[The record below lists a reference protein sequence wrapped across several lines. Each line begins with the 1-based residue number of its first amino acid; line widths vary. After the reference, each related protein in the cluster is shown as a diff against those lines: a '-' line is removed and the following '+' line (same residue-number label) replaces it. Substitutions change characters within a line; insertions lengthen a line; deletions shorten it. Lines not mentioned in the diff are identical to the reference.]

1 MAEPPVY
8 FAFTGGRQIGPL
20 QFAEMADLAARGVLS
35 PEDLAWKS
43 GTPEWVPA
51 HQLLAFPRRRPP
63 SGIREAVK
71 SPVEPLPSA
80 GFADLSLPDAP
91 ARSRAG
97 RTFSRVDAPATVP
110 AAPAPP
116 AAPAEPAPDPG
127 TWKRVSLSTRTDD
140 PGLSVVASTGPGEVE
155 NEEAAPGEA
164 AASRLFPQLPDAL
177 TPARLGEAA
186 ILGSAV
192 TWALVFIGLG
202 PLLVAALAEDPIL
215 RVRLVH
221 FGCGALW
228 LMFFYAVFRPDTDV
242 SRPTL
247 GLFFGAALFGALYV
261 GALVDM
267 PPLATLAPLS
277 APERNVAWRLL
288 ASLGG
293 SALVQ
298 ELGKTAVLLVVVRV
312 LGGGGD
318 GRHGLY
324 AGLIVGAAFGLTL
337 SVAQIPV
344 FPAAEEAALKGA
356 GSPSTALYAWFLG
369 SWVAA
374 VTRPFLQAI
383 WSALVGFFLVPAVT
397 RGRRTG
403 PALFGLAAAIVLHA
417 LYNAF
422 APGATALLSVLV
434 AAVSLG
440 AFLLARRSAE
450 EEPALSPP
458 AS

>member
-35 PEDLAWKS
+35 PDDLAWKS

-51 HQLLAFPRRRPP
+51 HQLLAFPKRRPS
-63 SGIREAVK
+63 SGIRQAFK
-71 SPVEPLPSA
+71 PPVEPLPS
-80 GFADLSLPDAP
+80 GDFTDLPPPEAP
-91 ARSRAG
+91 AATRPARV
-97 RTFSRVDAPATVP
+97 FSRVEAPAP
-110 AAPAPP
+110 APAPP
-116 AAPAEPAPDPG
+116 GPAEPAVDPA
-127 TWKRVSLSTRTDD
+127 TWKRVSLSAKSDD
-140 PGLSVVASTGPGEVE
+140 PGLSVVASAATAGVE
-155 NEEAAPGEA
+155 EEAAVPGDA
-164 AASRLFPQLPDAL
+164 PVSRLFAALPEAL
-177 TPARLGEAA
+177 APARLGEAA
-186 ILGSAV
+186 ILGSPV

-202 PLLVAALAEDPIL
+202 PLVVAALAEDPIL

-247 GLFFGAALFGALYV
+247 GLFFGAALFGALYA
-261 GALVDM
+261 GALVDV
-267 PPLATLAPLS
+267 PPLATLAPLA
-277 APERNVAWRLL
+277 APGRNVAWRLL

-293 SALVQ
+293 VALVQ
-298 ELGKTAVLLVVVRV
+298 ELGKAAVLVAVVRV
-312 LGGGGD
+312 LGGGRD

-324 AGLIVGAAFGLTL
+324 AGLVVGAAFGLTL
-337 SVAQIPV
+337 SVAQVPV
-344 FPAAEEAALKGA
+344 LPAAEEAALKGA
-356 GSPSTALYAWFLG
+356 ESPSTALYAWFLG

-374 VTRPFLQAI
+374 VTRPFLQGI
-383 WSALVGFFLVPAVT
+383 WSALAAFFLVPAVT

-403 PALFGLAAAIVLHA
+403 PALFGLAAAVVLHA
-417 LYNAF
+417 LYDAF
-422 APGATALLSVLV
+422 APGVTALLSVLV

-450 EEPALSPP
+450 EEPAFSPP
-458 AS
+458 EN

>member
-35 PEDLAWKS
+35 PDDLAWKS

-51 HQLLAFPRRRPP
+51 HQLLAFPRRKPP
-63 SGIREAVK
+63 SGIREAFK
-71 SPVEPLPSA
+71 PPVESLPS
-80 GFADLSLPDAP
+80 GDFTEPSPRKP
-91 ARSRAG
+91 ASGIRPA
-97 RTFSRVDAPATVP
+97 RTFSRVDPAAAAP
-110 AAPAPP
+110 AAPAPT
-116 AAPAEPAPDPG
+116 AIPAESLLDPG
-127 TWKRVSLSTRTDD
+127 SWKRVSLSTKSDD
-140 PGLSVVASTGPGEVE
+140 PGLSVVASAAIGEVE
-155 NEEAAPGEA
+155 EEAAVPGEA
-164 AASRLFPQLPDAL
+164 PVSRLFAALPETLA
-177 TPARLGEAA
+177 PARLGEAA
-186 ILGSAV
+186 ILGSPV

-202 PLLVAALAEDPIL
+202 PLLVAGLAEDPIL

-247 GLFFGAALFGALYV
+247 GLFFGAALFGALYAGV
-261 GALVDM
+261 LVDA
-267 PPLATLAPLS
+267 PPLSTLAPLA
-277 APERNVAWRLL
+277 APGRNVAWRLV

-293 SALVQ
+293 AALVQ
-298 ELGKTAVLLVVVRV
+298 ELGKAAVLVAVVRAF
-312 LGGGGD
+312 GGGHD

-324 AGLIVGAAFGLTL
+324 AGLVVGAAFGLTL
-337 SVAQIPV
+337 SVAQVPV
-344 FPAAEEAALKGA
+344 LPAAEEAALKGVE
-356 GSPSTALYAWFLG
+356 SPSTALYAWFLG

-374 VTRPFLQAI
+374 ATRPFLQAI
-383 WSALVGFFLVPAVT
+383 WSALAGFFLVPAVT

-403 PALFGLAAAIVLHA
+403 PALFGLAAAVVLHG
-417 LYNAF
+417 LYDAF
-422 APGATALLSVLV
+422 APGVTALLSVLV

-450 EEPALSPP
+450 EEPAFSPA

>member
-35 PEDLAWKS
+35 PDDLAWKS

-51 HQLLAFPRRRPP
+51 HQLLAFPRRRPS
-63 SGIREAVK
+63 SGIRQAFK
-71 SPVEPLPSA
+71 PPVEPLPS
-80 GFADLSLPDAP
+80 GDFTDLPPPEAP
-91 ARSRAG
+91 AGTRPARI
-97 RTFSRVDAPATVP
+97 FSRVGAAA
-110 AAPAPP
+110 AAPDPP
-116 AAPAEPAPDPG
+116 AAPAEPALDPG
-127 TWKRVSLSTRTDD
+127 TWRRVSLSAKSDD
-140 PGLSVVASTGPGEVE
+140 PGLSVVASPGAGEVEEEAAVPGEV
-155 NEEAAPGEA
+155 PV
-164 AASRLFPQLPDAL
+164 SRLFAPLPEAL

-186 ILGSAV
+186 ILGSPV

-228 LMFFYAVFRPDTDV
+228 LMFFHAVFRPETDV

-261 GALVDM
+261 GALVDA
-267 PPLATLAPLS
+267 PPLATLAPLA
-277 APERNVAWRLL
+277 APGRNVAWRLL

-293 SALVQ
+293 VALVQ
-298 ELGKTAVLLVVVRV
+298 ELGKAAVLAAVVRA
-312 LGGGGD
+312 LGGGSD

-324 AGLIVGAAFGLTL
+324 AGLVVGAAFGLTL
-337 SVAQIPV
+337 SVAQVPAL
-344 FPAAEEAALKGA
+344 PAAEEAALKGA
-356 GSPSTALYAWFLG
+356 ESPSTAHYAWFLG
-369 SWVAA
+369 SWLAA
-374 VTRPFLQAI
+374 VTRPFLQGI
-383 WSALVGFFLVPAVT
+383 WSALAGFFLVPAVT

-403 PALFGLAAAIVLHA
+403 PAFFGLAAAVVLHA
-417 LYNAF
+417 LYDAF
-422 APGATALLSVLV
+422 APGVTALLSVLV

-450 EEPALSPP
+450 EEPAFSPP